1 MIIAGRAGP
10 RSGATGGYQRTR
22 RLLCFPTFYGWKK
35 SSVLPRS
42 DESATW
48 QLRNHEVQ
56 IATFEK
62 RSMYA
67 AHPVPVAAAS
77 MCFTLIRYGV
87 PGGEDLGVP
96 RFHL

>member
-1 MIIAGRAGP
+1 MVTSPTGKLVVGAPNGR
-10 RSGATGGYQRTR
+10 RSYGVNGRDFAFNLYPGGRTDS
-22 RLLCFPTFYGWKK
+22 G
-35 SSVLPRS
+35 
-42 DESATW
+42 EATW

-56 IATFEK
+56 IATFKK

-67 AHPVPVAAAS
+67 AHPVPVAAAL

-96 RFHL
+96 KFHW